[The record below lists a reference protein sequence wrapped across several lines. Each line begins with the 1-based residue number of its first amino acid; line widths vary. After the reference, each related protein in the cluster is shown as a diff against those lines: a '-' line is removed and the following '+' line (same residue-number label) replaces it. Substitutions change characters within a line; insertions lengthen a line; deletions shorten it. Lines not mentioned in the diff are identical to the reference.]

1 MEKIVVKGVKEL
13 KGEVNISSAK
23 NSILPII
30 AATILCPEP
39 IVINNTPM
47 LEDVEVICKLLNE
60 LNCDINISKITN
72 KLAIDTK
79 NIVAID
85 ANAELIRKMRA
96 SFLIMGPMLARF
108 GYCKLSL
115 PGGCNIG
122 SRPIDLHLKGFK
134 LLGADITMG
143 HGFVEVRA
151 KKLTGNRIYL
161 DFPSVGATENII
173 MASVLANG
181 VTIIENA
188 AEEPEIWDL
197 ANFLNKMGAK
207 IEGAGLGKI
216 TITGVTSLK
225 GIDYTPIYDRIE
237 AGTFMIAAA
246 ITNSKIRINGV
257 NEEHLRPLIEKLKE
271 SGVVFSEY
279 KNYSVTVDGRYKRNP
294 LDIKTL
300 PYPGFPT
307 DMQAQIM
314 SLLSVTEGVSVITE
328 TVFENRFMHVPELN
342 RMGAKIEID
351 SSTAKITGVE
361 NFSSAEVMASDLRAG
376 ASLILAALK
385 ANGESLVNRIYHVD
399 RGYENFEEKF
409 KALGANIERIKTEA

>member
-161 DFPSVGATENII
+161 DFPSVGATEI
-173 MASVLANG
+173 
-181 VTIIENA
+181 
-188 AEEPEIWDL
+188 
-197 ANFLNKMGAK
+197 
-207 IEGAGLGKI
+207 
-216 TITGVTSLK
+216 
-225 GIDYTPIYDRIE
+225 
-237 AGTFMIAAA
+237 
-246 ITNSKIRINGV
+246 
-257 NEEHLRPLIEKLKE
+257 
-271 SGVVFSEY
+271 
-279 KNYSVTVDGRYKRNP
+279 
-294 LDIKTL
+294 
-300 PYPGFPT
+300 
-307 DMQAQIM
+307 
-314 SLLSVTEGVSVITE
+314 
-328 TVFENRFMHVPELN
+328 
-342 RMGAKIEID
+342 
-351 SSTAKITGVE
+351 
-361 NFSSAEVMASDLRAG
+361 
-376 ASLILAALK
+376 
-385 ANGESLVNRIYHVD
+385 
-399 RGYENFEEKF
+399 
-409 KALGANIERIKTEA
+409 